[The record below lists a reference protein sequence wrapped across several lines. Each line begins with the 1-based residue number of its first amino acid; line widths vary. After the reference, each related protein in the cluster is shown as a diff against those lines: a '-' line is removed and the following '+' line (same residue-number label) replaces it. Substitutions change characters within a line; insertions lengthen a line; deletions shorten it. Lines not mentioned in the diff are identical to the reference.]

1 MELFLMCCIERDKLI
16 VEKTLTYIYPKLCEE
31 CRKKF
36 RNSIIEMGLMT
47 ADDFAAAMNL
57 SF

>member
-1 MELFLMCCIERDKLI
+1 MEVKHFSRDKI
-16 VEKTLTYIYPKLCEE
+16 VVEKTLTYIYPKLCEE

-47 ADDFAAAMNL
+47 ADDFATAMNL

>member
-1 MELFLMCCIERDKLI
+1 MDHNKLI
-16 VEKTLTYIYPKLCEE
+16 VEKTLTYIYPKLCEN

-36 RNSIIEMGLMT
+36 RDTIIELGLAT

-57 SF
+57 PF